1 MDKKRINKIERIYE
15 DDDWVIDKIRDEI
28 RISLFEDYHFKEEFY
43 ISKEMMLSDLLDEFK
58 NSFYEYKLNKGEM

>member
-1 MDKKRINKIERIYE
+1 MNKKRINKIERIYE
-15 DDDWVIDKIRDEI
+15 DDDWVIDKIGDEI

-58 NSFYEYKLNKGEM
+58 NSFFEYKLNKGEM

>member
-1 MDKKRINKIERIYE
+1 MEKNNNITFIY
-15 DDDWVIDKIRDEI
+15 DDDEWYIDKVGDEI
-28 RISLFEDYHFKEEFY
+28 RISLFEDGHFKEELY

>member
-1 MDKKRINKIERIYE
+1 MNKKRINKIERIYE
-15 DDDWVIDKIRDEI
+15 DDDWVIDKIGDEI

>member
-1 MDKKRINKIERIYE
+1 MNKKRINKIEIIYE
-15 DDDWVIDKIRDEI
+15 DDDWVIDKIGDEI

>member
-58 NSFYEYKLNKGEM
+58 NSFFEYKLNKGEM

>member
-15 DDDWVIDKIRDEI
+15 DDDWVIDKIGDEI